1 MTDYPTLRT
10 AMVDCQIRP
19 SDVTKFPIIEA
30 MLKIR
35 REEFVPS
42 ELRKVAYAGEH
53 IALGSGRVVMDPRVL
68 SKMLDALDIGPDHLV
83 LEIGCGLG
91 YGAAVIGHLAEAVIA
106 VEEDDALADEAEVKL
121 SDEAVDNAIVLK
133 GALVD
138 GAAKHGPYDV
148 IVLNGG
154 VEVIPQGLL
163 HQLKEGGRIGA
174 VFMDG
179 NAGQFRVGVQT
190 ASGLAWRAVFDA
202 TAPLLPGF
210 AKSAEFSL

>member
-19 SDVTKFPIIEA
+19 SDVTKYPIIEA

-42 ELRKVAYAGEH
+42 DLRKVAYAGEH
-53 IALGSGRVVMDPRVL
+53 IALGGGRVVMDPRVL
-68 SKMLDALDIGPDHLV
+68 SKMLDALEIGPDHLV
-83 LEIGCGLG
+83 LEIGAGLG

-106 VEEDDALADEAEVKL
+106 VEQDDALAEEAEVKL
-121 SDEAVDNAIVLK
+121 SDEAVDNAIVIK

-154 VEVIPQGLL
+154 VEVIPEGLSA
-163 HQLKEGGRIGA
+163 QLKEGGRIGA
-174 VFMDG
+174 VFMHG
-179 NAGQFRVGVQT
+179 NAGQCRVGVQT

-202 TAPLLPGF
+202 TAPVLPGF
-210 AKSAEFSL
+210 AKSTGFRL

>member
-1 MTDYPTLRT
+1 MTDYPTLRA

-19 SDVTKFPIIEA
+19 SDVTKYPIIEA

-42 ELRKVAYAGEH
+42 DLRKVAYAGEH
-53 IALGSGRVVMDPRVL
+53 ISLGGGRVVMDPRVL
-68 SKMLDALDIGPDHLV
+68 SKMLDALEIGPDHLV
-83 LEIGCGLG
+83 LEIGSGLG

-106 VEEDDALADEAEVKL
+106 VEEDEALAAEAEAKL
-121 SDEAVDNAIVLK
+121 SDEAVDNAVVIK

-154 VEVIPQGLL
+154 VEVIPETLL
-163 HQLKEGGRIGA
+163 GQLKEGGRMGA

-210 AKSAEFSL
+210 AKNAEFRL